1 MIEDADGK
9 KFEWEGLPTSLTMII
24 EQDYEMLKA
33 YPLMC
38 LNMAIQEEKESVE
51 GLRPY
56 EEIKRHIDE
65 SIELKEAN
73 PALDYDA

>member
-1 MIEDADGK
+1 
-9 KFEWEGLPTSLTMII
+9 
-24 EQDYEMLKA
+24 MLKA